1 MTQVTVLCGFLGAG
15 KTTTLSHVLQHA
27 CPVGERVGV
36 IANDVAAV
44 NIDAQLVREVARAS
58 DGRATS
64 VALDN
69 GCACCTGS
77 ADLVSGFEQLLSE
90 DAARA
95 AAGAEPGRTA
105 RAFEH
110 VVIETTGVA
119 EAGQMRT
126 VCGAFPS
133 VKAGRARL
141 AAVVTVVDAGDFL
154 THCRSGDLLRQRPD
168 LCGEETKE
176 GGSRMIVDLL
186 MEQVEHADAILLNK
200 MDQLEGDARRANA
213 LRAVIAELNPKAKIY
228 SASFG
233 RVDLLRIGAELAAGS
248 RAASASAATP
258 AGLPRGAPSLIP
270 LHQEQQ
276 GQHTLCEGKVHEQHG
291 ECSNEC
297 GSHQHVEHCDDC
309 GCSHERACVQSHC
322 KSHSQCE
329 SDSHCESQSHCCESH
344 SHCDSGACVAK
355 HGHACAGLVSHSDRY
370 GLSSFVF
377 KSDKP
382 FNGPRLSQSVLQKMA
397 AVQRSAAFPALDILE
412 QGLAPRQQQPE
423 QEHQQQLASNPFKN
437 VVRSK
442 GFLFLAGPHRGK
454 KMYWSHAGR
463 HFGVLPKDDWDDER
477 PRQELVF
484 IGVDMDQAAIVNLLE
499 SALQQP

>member
-1 MTQVTVLCGFLGAG
+1 MVTQVTVLCGFLGAG
-15 KTTTLSHVLQHA
+15 KTTALSHVLQHA
-27 CPVGERVGV
+27 CPVGQRVGV

-95 AAGAEPGRTA
+95 AAGGEAGRTA
-105 RAFEH
+105 RPFEH

-168 LCGEETKE
+168 LCGEETKD
-176 GGSRMIVDLL
+176 GGGRMIVDLL
-186 MEQVEHADAILLNK
+186 MEQVEQADAIVLNK
-200 MDQLEGDARRANA
+200 MDLLEGDARRAKA
-213 LRAVIAELNPKAKIY
+213 LRAVIAELNPKAKVY

-233 RVDLLRIGAELAAGS
+233 RVDLLRIGAELAAGAG
-248 RAASASAATP
+248 AASASAATP
-258 AGLPRGAPSLIP
+258 AGLPRGAPALLP
-270 LHQEQQ
+270 QQHEQQ
-276 GQHTLCEGKVHEQHG
+276 GQHTLSEGHCRSKMHEQHGECCGSHEHEHHSHCESHEQHG

-297 GSHQHVEHCDDC
+297 GSSREPHTHC
-309 GCSHERACVQSHC
+309 G
-322 KSHSQCE
+322 
-329 SDSHCESQSHCCESH
+329 SH
-344 SHCDSGACVAK
+344 SHCDSGACVK

-412 QGLAPRQQQPE
+412 QGLAPRRQEQVQE
-423 QEHQQQLASNPFKN
+423 QERQQQLVSNPFAN

-499 SALQQP
+499 LALQQA